1 MDPPR
6 FVCDGSLGGLAR
18 WLRAAG
24 YEARW
29 LRGAKGAVAL
39 SAAASTGEVALVS
52 DRRLTDRRVIR
63 NGTVRALLVPTTV
76 TRLEQLGHAL
86 RELGL
91 ALRPARCM
99 DCGGSLQ
106 AVAKCDVHDRI
117 PPRTALWKDDYFVC
131 DRCGKLYWQGT
142 HWERI
147 RARLAG
153 LQPEQR

>member
-29 LRGAKGAVAL
+29 LRVAKGSGTL
-39 SAAASTGEVALVS
+39 SASASTGEVALVS
-52 DRRLTDRRVIR
+52 DRRLMARRVIR
-63 NGTVRALLVPTTV
+63 DGRVRALLVPTTV
-76 TRLEQLGHAL
+76 TRLEQLEHVL
-86 RELGL
+86 LELGL
-91 ALRPARCM
+91 ALRPPRCM
-99 DCGGSLQ
+99 DCGGALE
-106 AVAKCDVHDRI
+106 AVAKSDVQERI
-117 PPRTALWKDDYFVC
+117 PPRTALWKDDYVVC
-131 DRCGKLYWQGT
+131 RGCDKLYWRGT

-153 LQPEQR
+153 LRAGEG